1 MASSAH
7 CAVVLGGGVGGGVP
21 TPQPQQ
27 SPSTSARA
35 GTCTQELAQALAQAL
50 AVLLPRAEGPTPN
63 PRALGRC
70 LLVPVTGIPAGTALR
85 HQILPSLR
93 PRVAL
98 TGEEQLR
105 NEVQEKFL

>member
-1 MASSAH
+1 MASSAR
-7 CAVVLGGGVGGGVP
+7 CAVVLGGAVGGGFPV
-21 TPQPQQ
+21 PQPQQ
-27 SPSTSARA
+27 SPSVSARA

-50 AVLLPRAEGPTPN
+50 ALLLPRAEGPAPS

-93 PRVAL
+93 PRAAL